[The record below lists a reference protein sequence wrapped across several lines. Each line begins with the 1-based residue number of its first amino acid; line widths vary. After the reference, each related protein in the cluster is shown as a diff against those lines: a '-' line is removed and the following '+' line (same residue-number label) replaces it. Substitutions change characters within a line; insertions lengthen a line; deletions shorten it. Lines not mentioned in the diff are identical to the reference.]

1 MLRYLYHEQCAKA
14 NKLLGFMR
22 RASRYIQSTQTRRTL
37 YLSIV
42 RCHLGYATQVW
53 SPQSIGLLKRVE
65 NVQRRATKVILKL
78 PFRCDVTYKTR
89 LQLTNLLPISYWHE
103 YLDMVFFYKAVNN
116 LVFIDSEALPVTR
129 QFTRSTR
136 TSRSSA
142 ITYIPNRSR
151 TLTYQRSFFIRACRT
166 WNVLPTELRT
176 SHISLALFKTLL
188 LQYYKKALNLYDA
201 DDIRTWRTICPRCNT
216 ARSLLCSPTCCF

>member
-1 MLRYLYHEQCAKA
+1 MV
-14 NKLLGFMR
+14 
-22 RASRYIQSTQTRRTL
+22 STVYWQ
-37 YLSIV
+37 
-42 RCHLGYATQVW
+42 
-53 SPQSIGLLKRVE
+53 
-65 NVQRRATKVILKL
+65 NVQRRATKLILKL

-129 QFTRSTR
+129 PFTRSTR

-151 TLTYQRSFFIRACRT
+151 TVTYQRSFFIRACRT
-166 WNVLPTELRT
+166 WNVFPAELRT
-176 SHISLALFKTLL
+176 SHISLALFKILL

-216 ARSLLCSPTCCF
+216 ARSLLCPPTCCF

>member
-1 MLRYLYHEQCAKA
+1 MFMWHEAMAKRGSSEIASCLSTFFKRYRTRAHAFVSYSDGCGGQ
-14 NKLLGFMR
+14 NKNLT
-22 RASRYIQSTQTRRTL
+22 I
-37 YLSIV
+37 
-42 RCHLGYATQVW
+42 
-53 SPQSIGLLKRVE
+53 IGLLSELHIAGIYEVVDNLYLERGHTFLQNDRDFAIIEKRKASMEVNVPRDWFDIVRESSITKPFQGVE
-65 NVQRRATKVILKL
+65 MEQDE
-78 PFRCDVTYKTR
+78 FFGYK
-89 LQLTNLLPISYWHE
+89 
-103 YLDMVFFYKAVNN
+103 
-116 LVFIDSEALPVTR
+116 EAIA
-129 QFTRSTR
+129 R

-216 ARSLLCSPTCCF
+216 ARSFLCSPTCCF